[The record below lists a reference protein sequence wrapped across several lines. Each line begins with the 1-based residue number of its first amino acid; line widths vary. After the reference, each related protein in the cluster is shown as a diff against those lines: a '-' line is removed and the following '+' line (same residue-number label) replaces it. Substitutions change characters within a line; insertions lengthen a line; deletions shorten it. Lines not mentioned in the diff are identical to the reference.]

1 MAIYSVHKAKTNLSK
16 LIERAEAG
24 EEVVI
29 ARRDKPAARLVAVDA
44 GKGAPKR
51 KFGAF
56 KGRISAPASFFEPL
70 PEEELDAWESR
81 SRPISRKATRKRT
94 QNRPKNRPKT

>member
-24 EEVVI
+24 EDVVI

-44 GKGAPKR
+44 GQAAPKR

-56 KGRISAPASFFEPL
+56 KGRISVPNTFFEPL
-70 PEEELDAWESR
+70 PDHELDAWEGR
-81 SRPISRKATRKRT
+81 SKSAQRKAAPKRS
-94 QNRPKNRPKT
+94 KA

>member
-44 GKGAPKR
+44 GKAAPTR
-51 KFGAF
+51 KFGAY
-56 KGRISAPASFFEPL
+56 KGQVTVPKSFFEPL
-70 PEEELDAWESR
+70 PEDELDAWEG
-81 SRPISRKATRKRT
+81 
-94 QNRPKNRPKT
+94 RPKPARRNPAAKRSKS

>member
-24 EEVVI
+24 EDVVI
-29 ARRDKPAARLVAVDA
+29 ARRDKPAARLVAMDD
-44 GKGAPKR
+44 GKTASKR

-56 KGRISAPASFFEPL
+56 KGQVSAPASFFAPL
-70 PEEELDAWESR
+70 PEDELDAWEGGSPPTRRKSTPKRSQTRPLSR
-81 SRPISRKATRKRT
+81 S
-94 QNRPKNRPKT
+94 KT

>member
-44 GKGAPKR
+44 GKAAPKR

-56 KGRISAPASFFEPL
+56 KGLISAPDSFFAPL
-70 PEEELDAWESR
+70 PEAELDAWEGL
-81 SRPISRKATRKRT
+81 SRPMRRKRPAKRP
-94 QNRPKNRPKT
+94 QNPPKT

>member
-56 KGRISAPASFFEPL
+56 KGRISVPAAYFEPL
-70 PEEELDAWESR
+70 PEAWESR

>member
-16 LIERAEAG
+16 LIARAEAG

-29 ARRDKPAARLVAVDA
+29 ARRDKPAARLIAVDA
-44 GKGAPKR
+44 GKAAPKR

-56 KGRISAPASFFEPL
+56 KGRISIPDTFFEPL
-70 PEEELDAWESR
+70 SAHELDAWEG
-81 SRPISRKATRKRT
+81 RPKPPRRKAAPKRL
-94 QNRPKNRPKT
+94 KA

>member
-24 EEVVI
+24 EEVII
-29 ARRDKPAARLVAVDA
+29 ARRDKPAARLIAVDA
-44 GKGAPKR
+44 GKAAPKR

-56 KGRISAPASFFEPL
+56 KGRISIPGTFFEPL
-70 PEEELDAWESR
+70 PAHELDAWEGSPNPAHR
-81 SRPISRKATRKRT
+81 NTKSKRL
-94 QNRPKNRPKT
+94 KT

>member
-1 MAIYSVHKAKTNLSK
+1 MAIYSLHKAKTNLTK

-24 EEVVI
+24 EDVVI

-44 GKGAPKR
+44 GKTAPKR

-56 KGRISAPASFFEPL
+56 KGRISVPDTFFEPL
-70 PEEELDAWESR
+70 PDLELDAWEGR
-81 SRPISRKATRKRT
+81 SKPARRKAAPKRST
-94 QNRPKNRPKT
+94 A